1 MHKQIQYG
9 GLLAVGMAGVAG
21 GFSIGGLLKRVRRPT
36 PNQILNQ
43 VKRAFLKEAPI
54 EGSWIEMK
62 KAPLQKFA
70 LRTDVYYGGIT
81 RYEDGQLVQYEF
93 LADANTGSILDI
105 YRL

>member
-1 MHKQIQYG
+1 
-9 GLLAVGMAGVAG
+9 
-21 GFSIGGLLKRVRRPT
+21 
-36 PNQILNQ
+36 
-43 VKRAFLKEAPI
+43 
-54 EGSWIEMK
+54 MK

>member
-1 MHKQIQYG
+1 MDWNEKI
-9 GLLAVGMAGVAG
+9 
-21 GFSIGGLLKRVRRPT
+21 
-36 PNQILNQ
+36 
-43 VKRAFLKEAPI
+43 PI
-54 EGSWIEMK
+54 TK
-62 KAPLQKFA
+62 VA

>member
-1 MHKQIQYG
+1 MG
-9 GLLAVGMAGVAG
+9 WLVSPGAFPLAACSSGCAAPPLTK
-21 GFSIGGLLKRVRRPT
+21 FF
-36 PNQILNQ
+36 
-43 VKRAFLKEAPI
+43 KRAFLKEAPI

-62 KAPLQKFA
+62 KSPLQKFA

>member
-1 MHKQIQYG
+1 MNKQLQSG
-9 GLLAVGMAGVAG
+9 GLLAVGMAGIAG
-21 GFSIGGLLKRVRRPT
+21 GFSVGGLFKRLRRPT
-36 PNQILNQ
+36 PNQILSQ

-62 KAPLQKFA
+62 KSPLQKFA